1 LAADLV
7 GAVDLLPA
15 FSSAVAALAAA
26 AADLAV
32 AKVVKPVVGASP
44 SSIPL
49 S

>member
-7 GAVDLLPA
+7 GAVDLLPG
-15 FSSAVAALAAA
+15 FSSAVVALA

-32 AKVVKPVVGASP
+32 VKGVKPAVGASP
-44 SSIPL
+44 SFMPL

>member
-7 GAVDLLPA
+7 GAVDLLPG
-15 FSSAVAALAAA
+15 FSSAVVALAAA

-32 AKVVKPVVGASP
+32 VKGVKPVVGASP
-44 SSIPL
+44 SFMPL